1 MNVNVRVRAQL
12 FLEVYR
18 LLVYTTVSQI
28 PLSAV
33 LLILIVVSRP
43 SIVPLGVRDPI
54 LGTAVVISRVCVPF
68 NTRSSS
74 LSAIHMFQFR
84 FNLDQMGIQSQSNS
98 LRVTTVFSSAI
109 YIDSD
114 RGWVSLLTVY
124 SRRDA
129 I

>member
-12 FLEVYR
+12 FLEFYR
-18 LLVYTTVSQI
+18 LLMYTTVSQV
-28 PLSAV
+28 PLSVV

-43 SIVPLGVRDPI
+43 SIAPLRVGDPI
-54 LGTAVVISRVCVPF
+54 LGTAVVISHVCVPF
-68 NTRSSS
+68 NTRSFS
-74 LSAIHMFQFR
+74 LSAIHVFQFR
-84 FNLDQMGIQSQSNS
+84 SNLDQMGIQSRSNS

-114 RGWVSLLTVY
+114 RGWVSLLTMY